1 MLTIRRFIFNPFE
14 ENCWVASSGNGDAV
28 IVDPAFYCLE
38 ERNTL
43 FGAIEGAGLKVK
55 AIFLTHGHIDHIY
68 GLKDCQTHFSGV
80 PAYLSAKD
88 LEVAAKHRESMLRYG
103 FKGVDLSFDSRDISD
118 GQTLNL
124 LGCEWKVISTPG
136 HSPGSVCWYCV
147 GEKILFSGDT
157 LFAGAIGRSD
167 LYGGDYDCEIRS
179 LMEKII
185 PLEGDTKVYPGHGES
200 TDIATERSTN
210 PFLLPFNEAGEDG
223 SVDGISF

>member
-1 MLTIRRFIFNPFE
+1 MLTVRRFIFNPFE

-43 FGAIEGAGLKVK
+43 FGAIEGARLKVK

-68 GLKDCQTHFSGV
+68 GLKDCQAHFGGV

-185 PLEGDTKVYPGHGES
+185 PLEGDTRVYPGHGES